1 MLQKSLFIIFINI
14 LFILITNTLHSQS
27 PFWERLNNESLFVDL
42 ITEDDS
48 GRVYAADPFDNR
60 KIWMSTDSGES
71 WNNIFNVPPAGQS
84 SYITAVIRNPDN
96 NMLYVSTWE
105 EGFLLSSDNG
115 NTWVQRTNGL
125 GNKYKTLGLLLY
137 PDNSLLAG
145 TYKGVYKSTNN
156 GELWIKQNVTPDSL
170 GVKLLCKNREGQLF
184 VGLWQGGM
192 RKSTDNGVTWTEIN
206 TGLYVNIPPNAI
218 TINDSDQIFI
228 GTDGMGVYR
237 SADAGATWNFCGIE
251 NKAITSI
258 HCGKNGLVIA
268 GTERDE
274 TYLSGDNGVTWERIA
289 EGISL
294 THIVS
299 AVYISKSGYIFA
311 GTWGGGLYRSINKV
325 TGYEEN
331 EISAIKDYT
340 LLQNYPNPFNP
351 ETVIRYQLSVNS
363 FVTLKV
369 HDVLG
374 KEVATLVNR
383 EQSAGRHEV
392 SFDAGHLSSG
402 VYICRLIA
410 GEFVKTIKMSLV
422 K

>member
-1 MLQKSLFIIFINI
+1 
-14 LFILITNTLHSQS
+14 
-27 PFWERLNNESLFVDL
+27 
-42 ITEDDS
+42 
-48 GRVYAADPFDNR
+48 VYAADPFDNR

-96 NMLYVSTWE
+96 EMLYVSTWE

-115 NTWVQRTNGL
+115 NSWVQRANGL
-125 GNKYKTLGLLLY
+125 GDKFYTQGLLLY

-206 TGLYVNIPPNAI
+206 TGLYVNVPPNAI

-237 SADAGATWNFCGIE
+237 SADAGETWNFCGIE

-274 TYLSGDNGVTWERIA
+274 TYLSGDNGVTWKRIA

-325 TGYEEN
+325 TSYEEN
-331 EISAIKDYT
+331 EITAIKDYA

-351 ETVIRYQLSVNS
+351 ETVISYRLPQSGK
-363 FVTLKV
+363 VTLKV
-369 HDVLG
+369 YDPVG
-374 KEVATLVNR
+374 NEVATLVNQ
-383 EQSAGRHEV
+383 EQTAGRHEV
-392 SFDAGHLSSG
+392 SFEAGHLTSG
-402 VYICRLIA
+402 VYICQIRA
-410 GEFVKTIKMSLV
+410 GEFVKTIKMSMV